1 MGQDKLGD
9 DIPQDTMYLIEEN
22 KNYGWPYCY
31 PANGKPVADPQFSK
45 SAKRVDCK
53 DVPEPFAVFGA
64 HSSPLGLEYFAADKA
79 TDARLG
85 DSFLVALH
93 GASKRS
99 LKRGYRLV
107 RVRKGFAPQ
116 DFLTGF
122 LQGVSVLGR
131 PADVFQFGAN
141 AFLFT
146 DDHAGRVFY
155 VYKKVPEP
163 KADVKKP

>member
-1 MGQDKLGD
+1 MGQDQLGD
-9 DIPQDTMYLIEEN
+9 DIPRDTMHIVEEN

-31 PANGKPVADPQFSK
+31 SANSQIVADNQFSK
-45 SAKRVDCK
+45 SAKRIDCK
-53 DVPEPFAVFGA
+53 DVPAPFATFGA
-64 HSSPLGLEYFAADKA
+64 HSSPLGLEFFDASKA
-79 TDARLG
+79 TDARLRS
-85 DSFLVALH
+85 SFLVALH

-107 RVRKGFAPQ
+107 RVRKGSATQ

-122 LQGVSVLGR
+122 LQGVTVTGR
-131 PADVFQFGAN
+131 PADVFQIGAN

-155 VYKKVPEP
+155 VYKKNPEP
-163 KADVKKP
+163 KADAKK